1 MARTQPTSATN
12 QIIGVVLG
20 LLMAGSSAGIVAIDS
35 PDGEPSPTT
44 ASPTTGE
51 EIPSPIRAQL
61 DQLVVEPE
69 SAAPAYQRRFF
80 RHWVDA
86 DADGCDTR
94 EEVLIAE
101 SLQETTTD
109 PTDCSV
115 ESGEWFSLYDGLM
128 IADAGDLDIDHVV
141 ALGEAWRSGA
151 DAWDSERRRAYAND
165 LDESVALIAVSAAT
179 NRSKG
184 DKDPARW
191 RPPDV
196 TSWCV
201 YATAW
206 ITVKVRWKLS
216 ADANEVEALRDML
229 GTC

>member
-1 MARTQPTSATN
+1 MGRTKPAAATN
-12 QIIGVVLG
+12 PIIGVLLG
-20 LLMAGSSAGIVAIDS
+20 LLMAGSSAGISAIDS
-35 PDGEPSPTT
+35 DETPSSIET
-44 ASPTTGE
+44 
-51 EIPSPIRAQL
+51 RL
-61 DQLVVEPE
+61 DKIAVEPE
-69 SAAPAYQRRFF
+69 SAASTFERRFF

-101 SLQETTTD
+101 ALQEATTD
-109 PTDCSV
+109 PSDCSV
-115 ESGEWFSLYDGLM
+115 ESGEWLSLYDGLT
-128 IADAGDLDIDHVV
+128 ITDASDLDIDHVV

-165 LDESVALIAVSAAT
+165 RDESMALIAVTAAT

-196 TSWCV
+196 TSWCA
-201 YATAW
+201 YATMW
-206 ITVKVRWKLS
+206 IAVKVRWELS
-216 ADANEVEALRDML
+216 ADPNEIEALQDML
-229 GTC
+229 DTC